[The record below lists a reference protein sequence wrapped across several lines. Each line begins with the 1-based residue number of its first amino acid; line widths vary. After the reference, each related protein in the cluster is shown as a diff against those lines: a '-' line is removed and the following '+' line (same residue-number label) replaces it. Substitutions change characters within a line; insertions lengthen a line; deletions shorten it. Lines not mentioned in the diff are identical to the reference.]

1 MCFLKALSDLRKLGR
16 GCQLFTGHQLLLKP
30 LVHTFK
36 GQPFRVGTGLLSH
49 GALGHPHTENC
60 LEGQQRGA
68 TRVHRYSNTHIQQEA
83 ILTQNTDQPE
93 KKVSMV
99 AFS

>member
-1 MCFLKALSDLRKLGR
+1 MSVFHRAPCCARS
-16 GCQLFTGHQLLLKP
+16 
-30 LVHTFK
+30 K
-36 GQPFRVGTGLLSH
+36 GSPPEWGAGLLSH
-49 GALGHPHTENC
+49 GALGHPYTKNC

-68 TRVHRYSNTHIQQEA
+68 TRVHRYRITHIQQEA
-83 ILTQNTDQPE
+83 IFTQKTDQLPV

>member
-1 MCFLKALSDLRKLGR
+1 MSDLLKLAR

-30 LVHTFK
+30 LVHMFK
-36 GQPFRVGTGLLSH
+36 GQTSTVGTGLLSH
-49 GALGHPHTENC
+49 RAPGQPHTENC

-68 TRVHRYSNTHIQQEA
+68 TKVCRYSSTHAQQEA
-83 ILTQNTDQPE
+83 ILTQKTDQPE